1 METRKLGTTELAL
14 SPIGLGTWQ
23 FSGGNGLTS
32 KFWNQVDFQTMKEIL
47 RISLENGVNWV
58 DTAEAYGNGE
68 SERVIGRIIQELESE
83 GMTAPYIADKWWPL
97 ARTARSITTTIDQ
110 RLALLQKSTID
121 LYQIHHPTSFS
132 SIEKQVEAMCELVYQ
147 HKISYVGVSNFSP
160 KQMEKAHLYLQDA
173 GAQLVSNQVCYNLV
187 NRKIEQNG
195 VLDTAKRLG
204 ISIIAYSPL
213 QQGLLTGKF
222 HEHPELMRQL
232 FFLRKYQS
240 GITEK
245 KLQKTQ
251 PLIDLLKELGD
262 QYDKTPAQIALNWL
276 IHSHGETVF
285 AIPGATKLHHVE
297 QNIGSTTFKLKPAE
311 RDALSSCKI

>member
-1 METRKLGTTELAL
+1 METRQLGTTELAL

-32 KFWNQVDFQTMKEIL
+32 NFWNQVDFQTMKDIL
-47 RISLENGVNWV
+47 RISLANSVNWV

-68 SERVIGRIIQELESE
+68 SERVIGRIIQELEDE
-83 GMTAPYIADKWWPL
+83 GISAPYIADKWWPL
-97 ARTARSITTTIDQ
+97 ARTAHSITATIDK
-110 RLALLQKSTID
+110 RLVLLQKPAID

-132 SIEKQVEAMCELVYQ
+132 SIEKQVEAMCELVSRQ
-147 HKISYVGVSNFSP
+147 KISYVGVSNFSAQ
-160 KQMEKAHLYLQDA
+160 QMEKAHQYLKDA

-195 VLDTAKRLG
+195 VLETAQKNG

-222 HEHPELMRQL
+222 HEHPELIQQL
-232 FFLRKYQS
+232 FFMRKYQS

-297 QNIGSTTFKLKPAE
+297 QNIGSTTFKLKSSE